1 MYKPDSSFIKYISMA
16 FQMLLIIFIF
26 TGTGKYTASY
36 IGITEKTA
44 MAIGA
49 FTGTCV
55 SIVYIIRQ
63 LKT

>member
-1 MYKPDSSFIKYISMA
+1 MA